1 MNTALLLAALLAGQA
16 PAAAPAPAPALET
29 SVPAKTAEAEAIE
42 GFKKGA
48 AAYDIRLAD
57 AANSPVRLSPQP
69 LLHWSNPARTN
80 EDGAVFLWLKDG
92 RPEVIGSIFTYKLTE
107 VRTKHEFQSLA
118 TVPLSARFGDALA
131 WQAPTAG
138 VTFRPVPGAAA
149 PAETARLRGTQLKSL
164 AREFSAQL
172 TNERDEAT
180 VLRLLPQPLYRYE
193 RETKAVLDGAIFSF
207 ALGTDPEAI
216 LLLEARPGADGETPT
231 WEYAFARF
239 HFDGVTARHRDQDV
253 FRVERDGSQLS
264 TRLGDPASRDKIYVT
279 YHVD

>member
-1 MNTALLLAALLAGQA
+1 MTTASLVLAALLAGQA
-16 PAAAPAPAPALET
+16 PAASSAPDSPPVKATEM
-29 SVPAKTAEAEAIE
+29 EAIE
-42 GFKKGA
+42 GFKKAA

-57 AANSPVRLSPQP
+57 GANSPVRLAPQP

-80 EDGAVFLWLKDG
+80 EDGAVFLWLKER
-92 RPEVIGSIFTYKLTE
+92 RPEVIGSIFTYKLE
-107 VRTKHEFQSLA
+107 QVRTKHEFQSLA
-118 TVPLSARFGDALA
+118 TVPLSARYGETLA

-138 VTFRPVPGAAA
+138 VTFRPVPGAPAV
-149 PAETARLRGTQLKSL
+149 AETSRLRGTQLKNL

-172 TNERDEAT
+172 ISKDGEAT

-193 RETKAVLDGAIFSF
+193 GETKRVLDGAIFSF

-216 LLLEARPGADGETPT
+216 LLLEARPGAGDGTGV

-239 HFDGVTARHRDQDV
+239 HYDAVTAKHRDQEV
-253 FRVERDGSQLS
+253 FRVERDGIQL
-264 TRLGDPASRDKIYVT
+264 TTKLGDPESRDKIYVT